1 MFLSENKNQP
11 KLPEFVLITSN
22 VRPSVGQFEKS
33 RFLLRLNFRCFRGSS
48 PRIELADLATER

>member
-22 VRPSVGQFEKS
+22 VRPSVGQFEKV
-33 RFLLRLNFRCFRGSS
+33 GSYLGS
-48 PRIELADLATER
+48 TFAAFWGPPRE